1 MNTISMNNLWSYL
14 EGLSL
19 TSANQRWLGKK
30 LIKASAAKTSK
41 TEEEKKLKKL
51 DSLFG
56 VWANTPDGEQ
66 IEKVI
71 LDARTADYEREVAL
85 MDD

>member
-1 MNTISMNNLWSYL
+1 M
-14 EGLSL
+14 
-19 TSANQRWLGKK
+19 
-30 LIKASAAKTSK
+30 
-41 TEEEKKLKKL
+41 KKL